1 MGKTRSFITRKV
13 IMRRGKTWGRVFFI
27 SLWHFSLKSHWDIF
41 SHRTHLSLGLGIRD
55 TWNALGTENR
65 GKFPLLLVIMRYL
78 LLMEMEIVQMALDS
92 HKKGSNVC
100 KCAFPPSQINIILK
114 NIIFHF
120 R

>member
-1 MGKTRSFITRKV
+1 
-13 IMRRGKTWGRVFFI
+13 MRRGKTWGRVFFYFPLAFKLEI
-27 SLWHFSLKSHWDIF
+27 PLGHLFTQN
-41 SHRTHLSLGLGIRD
+41 THLSLGLEIRD
-55 TWNALGTENR
+55 TWNALGTENQ

-92 HKKGSNVC
+92 HKKGPNVC